1 MTEHT
6 TIQITKTQAQQLK
19 ELRQYDDE
27 PYKSVIA
34 RLLGDSSDIANQ
46 ETADEIKELKDQ
58 LSMVNEPGVEFDV
71 DELYERLDT
80 VEGRLKDLQTDVKT
94 LQERLER

>member
-1 MTEHT
+1 METT
-6 TIQITKTQAQQLK
+6 TIQITKEQAQELK
-19 ELRQYDDE
+19 ERQQYADE
-27 PYKSVIA
+27 SYKSVIA

-46 ETADEIKELKDQ
+46 ETTDEIKELKDQ